1 MYSQEITR
9 CHRAAIVIAIDQS
22 SSMSEEITFAGRRL
36 TKAEA
41 TTIVTSRII
50 DEMILRATR
59 DSEVRNYYDV
69 ALVGY
74 SDDRVYSLLGG
85 EVHFVPVTVLAA
97 MQPEKMLFTSER
109 TMPNG
114 ERKMIT
120 EQRDVWVRP
129 RAAGT
134 TPLYEMFTEVTRIV
148 EAWCAEPQNS
158 ASFPPMVVNITD
170 GETTDAS
177 DAMLC
182 KAAARLKATA
192 TSDGNTL
199 LTNIHLSNIAKQ
211 PTFIFPCRE
220 EISLE
225 HRYARLLAD
234 MSSEMPESMAALM
247 RTLQP
252 GATTGS
258 RLLMSYNASMTEV
271 LTMINIGSRSL
282 INTK

>member
-1 MYSQEITR
+1 MVVD
-9 CHRAAIVIAIDQS
+9 C
-22 SSMSEEITFAGRRL
+22 SMSMQEQTLLNRVPMRKI
-36 TKAEA
+36 EA
-41 TTIVTSRII
+41 VATVCNYLI
-50 DEMILRATR
+50 DELLERAKR
-59 DSEVRNYYDV
+59 HDEVRNYYDV

-192 TSDGNTL
+192 TSNGNTL

-247 RTLQP
+247 RALQP